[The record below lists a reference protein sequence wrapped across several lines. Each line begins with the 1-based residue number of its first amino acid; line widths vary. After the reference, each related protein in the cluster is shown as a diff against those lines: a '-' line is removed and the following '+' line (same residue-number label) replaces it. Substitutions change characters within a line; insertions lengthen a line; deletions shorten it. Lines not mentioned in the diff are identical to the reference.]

1 MKMTTAKCIVLP
13 LSVVVLVIAALAGY
27 QWAKAS
33 VAQAIYRDRLTRL
46 QSDYR
51 ALAEQ
56 YNQAITPRPVTE
68 LLVEDGTVCVI
79 VRKGDGEL
87 VRVPTTFNAWEDE
100 LFVDYALVDGRLLIR
115 RVFDEHTA
123 ARSDKAVVIDPDLV
137 EVDWE
142 DPAIPFGKAIYRSRM
157 ADGRWIISVTGDG
170 SLGLKQISDDTSVT
184 LATQPEVKKYE
195 PVDERADEA
204 VDRIGVLDVW
214 RHVTD

>member
-1 MKMTTAKCIVLP
+1 MRKRVFLP
-13 LSVVVLVIAALAGY
+13 LSIAGLSVVTIAGY

-33 VAQAIYRDRLTRL
+33 VAQEIYRDRLTSL
-46 QSDYR
+46 QADYQ
-51 ALAEQ
+51 ALSEQ

-68 LLVEDGTVCVI
+68 LLVEDGKVCVV

-87 VRVPTTFNAWEDE
+87 IRVPTTFNAWEDE

-123 ARSDKAVVIDPDLV
+123 ARSDKTVVIDPELV
-137 EVDWE
+137 EVDWTN
-142 DPAIPFGKAIYRSRM
+142 PTIPFGKAIYRSKM

-170 SLGLKQISDDTSVT
+170 SLGLKQISENTEVT
-184 LATQPEVKKYE
+184 LAAQPEVKKFE

-204 VDRIGVLDVW
+204 VERISVGDVW
-214 RHVTD
+214 QYLTD

>member
-1 MKMTTAKCIVLP
+1 MAKRVFLP
-13 LSVVVLVIAALAGY
+13 LSLVAICIASLAGY
-27 QWAKAS
+27 QWAKS
-33 VAQAIYRDRLTRL
+33 NVAKDIYRDRLTSL
-46 QSDYR
+46 QADFQ
-51 ALAEQ
+51 ALAQQ

-123 ARSDKAVVIDPDLV
+123 ARSDKAVVIDPELV
-137 EVDWE
+137 EVDWT
-142 DPAIPFGKAIYRSRM
+142 DPAIPFGKAIYRSKM
-157 ADGRWIISVTGDG
+157 ADGRWVISVTGDG
-170 SLGLKQISDDTSVT
+170 SLGLKQVSEDTTIT
-184 LATQPEVKKYE
+184 LAVQPEVKKFE

-204 VDRIGVLDVW
+204 IEKIGVGDVW
-214 RHVTD
+214 RHLID

>member
-1 MKMTTAKCIVLP
+1 MGKWVFLP
-13 LSVVVLVIAALAGY
+13 LTFATLGIASLLGY
-27 QWAKAS
+27 QWAKAT
-33 VAQAIYRDRLTRL
+33 VAQDIYRDRLTSL
-46 QSDYR
+46 QSDYQQ
-51 ALAEQ
+51 LAEQ

-68 LLVEDGTVCVI
+68 LLVEDGTVCVV
-79 VRKGDGEL
+79 VRRGDGEL

-123 ARSDKAVVIDPDLV
+123 ARSEQAVVIDPELV

-142 DPAIPFGKAIYRSRM
+142 DPTIPFGKAIYRSRM

-170 SLGLKQISDDTSVT
+170 SLGLKQIAEDSQIT
-184 LATQPEVKKYE
+184 LAKQPEIKEFE

-204 VDRIGVLDVW
+204 VEQIGVGDVW
-214 RHVTD
+214 KYLTD

>member
-1 MKMTTAKCIVLP
+1 MAKQLFLP
-13 LSVVVLVIAALAGY
+13 LSLIALGVAAIAGY
-27 QWAKAS
+27 QWARAN
-33 VAQAIYRDRLTRL
+33 VAKDIYRDRLTSL
-46 QSDYR
+46 QAEYED
-51 ALAEQ
+51 LAQE

-137 EVDWE
+137 EVDWQ
-142 DPAIPFGKAIYRSRM
+142 DPGIPFGKAIYRSRM

-170 SLGLKQISDDTSVT
+170 SLGLKQVSEDIAVT
-184 LATQPEVKKYE
+184 LTAEPEVKKFE
-195 PVDERADEA
+195 PIDERADEA
-204 VDRIGVLDVW
+204 VEKIGVGDVW
-214 RHVTD
+214 KHLTD

>member
-1 MKMTTAKCIVLP
+1 MAKRVFLP
-13 LSVVVLVIAALAGY
+13 LSVIALGAALTAGY
-27 QWAKAS
+27 QWAKAG
-33 VAQAIYRDRLTRL
+33 VAQEIYRDRLTDL
-46 QSDYR
+46 QADYQR
-51 ALAEQ
+51 LAEQ

-87 VRVPTTFNAWEDE
+87 VRVPTSFNAWEDE

-123 ARSDKAVVIDPDLV
+123 ARSDDAVVIDPGLV

-142 DPAIPFGKAIYRSRM
+142 DPTIPFGKAIYRSRM
-157 ADGRWIISVTGDG
+157 ADGRWVISVTGDG
-170 SLGLKQISDDTSVT
+170 SLGLKQIDEDTTIT
-184 LATQPEVKKYE
+184 LADRPEVKKFD

-204 VDRIGVLDVW
+204 VERISVGDVW
-214 RHVTD
+214 KHLTD

>member
-1 MKMTTAKCIVLP
+1 MAKRVFLP
-13 LSVVVLVIAALAGY
+13 LYAVALVLVLAAGY

-33 VAQAIYRDRLTRL
+33 VAQEVYRDRLTSL
-46 QSDYR
+46 QAEYQQ
-51 ALAEQ
+51 LAEQ

-68 LLVEDGTVCVI
+68 LLVEDGLVCVI

-123 ARSDKAVVIDPDLV
+123 ARSDAAIVIDPGLV

-142 DPAIPFGKAIYRSRM
+142 DPKIPFGKAIYRSRM

-170 SLGLKQISDDTSVT
+170 SLGLKQISDDTAIT
-184 LATQPEVKKYE
+184 LATRPEVKKFG
-195 PVDERADEA
+195 PVDDRANEA
-204 VDRIGVLDVW
+204 VERIGVGDVW
-214 RHVTD
+214 KHLTD

>member
-1 MKMTTAKCIVLP
+1 MAKRVFLP
-13 LSVVVLVIAALAGY
+13 LSLIALGVALAAGY

-33 VAQAIYRDRLTRL
+33 VAQEIYRDRLADL
-46 QSDYR
+46 QVDYQQ
-51 ALAEQ
+51 LAEQ

-68 LLVEDGTVCVI
+68 LLVEEGTVCVI

-123 ARSDKAVVIDPDLV
+123 ARSDQAVVIDPDLV

-142 DPAIPFGKAIYRSRM
+142 DPTIPFGKAIYRSRM

-170 SLGLKQISDDTSVT
+170 SLGLQQVGDGTEVA
-184 LATQPEVKKYE
+184 LATQPVVNQYE
-195 PVDERADEA
+195 PVDDRADEA
-204 VDRIGVLDVW
+204 VDRISVVDVW
-214 RHVTD
+214 RYLTD